1 MLFCVLKAKKHC
13 HTSKNAYLCDMGKK
27 TVLLDICEIGN
38 PTSGFGQIAKNY
50 YRLYQSIEDKDLSF
64 HFLLPEGFKVE
75 SDAKVQMTNIRNKYH
90 KHFSKGLPEVD
101 LWHSTNQQQIKRKR
115 GKCKKF
121 VLTIHDLNFLTEK
134 NWIRQLKHRFFLQRA
149 INQADAVTCISQFV
163 AHQVEQ
169 LFNMRGKPVRV
180 IYNGV
185 EDISE
190 QPEEKPSFAKGRPFF
205 FAIGQI
211 RAKKNFH
218 LLVDMMRQFPDYDL
232 YVCGDDHFDYAQTVR
247 EHINQLTTHNAYLCG
262 KIQAEEKVW
271 LYRHCEAF
279 LFASQG
285 EGFGLP
291 AIEAMQFGKPVFI
304 ANATCLPEICGD
316 CAYVWPSLNP
326 DEMGDFV
333 KSTLRCFND
342 SPERTEQ
349 IKEHANLFSY
359 DRHIQSYLQ
368 LYKELLCE

>member
-1 MLFCVLKAKKHC
+1 
-13 HTSKNAYLCDMGKK
+13 
-27 TVLLDICEIGN
+27 
-38 PTSGFGQIAKNY
+38 
-50 YRLYQSIEDKDLSF
+50 
-64 HFLLPEGFKVE
+64 
-75 SDAKVQMTNIRNKYH
+75 
-90 KHFSKGLPEVD
+90 
-101 LWHSTNQQQIKRKR
+101 
-115 GKCKKF
+115 
-121 VLTIHDLNFLTEK
+121 
-134 NWIRQLKHRFFLQRA
+134 
-149 INQADAVTCISQFV
+149 
-163 AHQVEQ
+163 
-169 LFNMRGKPVRV
+169 
-180 IYNGV
+180 V

-247 EHINQLTTHNAYLCG
+247 EHINQLPTHNAYLCG

-359 DRHIQSYLQ
+359 GRHIQSYLQ

>member
-64 HFLLPEGFKVE
+64 RFLLPEGFKVE

-163 AHQVEQ
+163 AHQVEK

-247 EHINQLTTHNAYLCG
+247 EHINQLPTHNAYLCG

-326 DEMGDFV
+326 DEMGDIV

>member
-64 HFLLPEGFKVE
+64 HFLLPEGYKVE

-163 AHQVEQ
+163 AHQVEK

-247 EHINQLTTHNAYLCG
+247 EHINQLPTHNAYLCG

>member
-115 GKCKKF
+115 GECKKF

-169 LFNMRGKPVRV
+169 LFNMRGKSVRV

-247 EHINQLTTHNAYLCG
+247 EHINQLPTHNAYLCG

-342 SPERTEQ
+342 LPERTEQ

>member
-163 AHQVEQ
+163 AHQVEK

-211 RAKKNFH
+211 RSKKNFH

-247 EHINQLTTHNAYLCG
+247 EHINQLPTHNAYLCG

>member
-1 MLFCVLKAKKHC
+1 
-13 HTSKNAYLCDMGKK
+13 MGKK

-38 PTSGFGQIAKNY
+38 PTSGFGQIAQNY
-50 YRLYQSIEDKDLSF
+50 YRLYQEVDDETLSF
-64 HFLLPEGFKVE
+64 HFLLPEGFQTE
-75 SDAKVQMTNIRNKYH
+75 CNTNVQMTTIRNKYH
-90 KHFSKGLPEVD
+90 KYFSKGLPSVD

-115 GKCKKF
+115 GKYQKF

-163 AHQVEQ
+163 GRQVEQ
-169 LFNMRGKPVRV
+169 MFNMKGKPVRV

-185 EDISE
+185 ENISE
-190 QPEEKPSFAKGRPFF
+190 QPEDKPAFTTGRPFF

-218 LLVDMMRQFPDYDL
+218 LLVEMMRHFPDHDL
-232 YVCGDDHFDYAQTVR
+232 YVCGDDHFDYAKIVR
-247 EHINQLTTHNAYLCG
+247 EHIKQLPTHNAFLCG
-262 KIQAEEKVW
+262 KIRADEKIW

-316 CAYVWPSLNP
+316 CAFVWPTLNP
-326 DEMGDFV
+326 DEMADFV
-333 KSTLRCFND
+333 KKQLTENVQ
-342 SPERTEQ
+342 SPERITRVQ
-349 IKEHANLFSY
+349 QHATQFSY
-359 DRHIQSYLQ
+359 DRHIKAYLQ

>member
-1 MLFCVLKAKKHC
+1 
-13 HTSKNAYLCDMGKK
+13 MGKK

-50 YRLYQSIEDKDLSF
+50 YRLYQSVEDEDLSF
-64 HFLLPEGFKVE
+64 HFLLPEGFRVD
-75 SDAKVQMTNIRNKYH
+75 SDAKVQMTTIRNRYH
-90 KHFSKGLPEVD
+90 KHFCKGLPEVD

-115 GKCKKF
+115 GKYSKF

-163 AHQVEQ
+163 GRQVEQ
-169 LFNMRGKPVRV
+169 MFDMKGKPVRI

-185 EDISE
+185 EDISG
-190 QPEEKPSFAKGRPFF
+190 QQEEKPAFATGRPFF

-211 RAKKNFH
+211 RTKKNFH
-218 LLVDMMRQFPDYDL
+218 LLVDMMRHFPDYDL
-232 YVCGDDHFDYAQTVR
+232 YVCGDDHFDYAKTVR
-247 EHINQLTTHNAYLCG
+247 EHIAQLPTHNAYLCG
-262 KIQAEEKVW
+262 KIRSEEKVW

-291 AIEAMQFGKPVFI
+291 AIEAMQFGKPIFI
-304 ANATCLPEICGD
+304 ANYTCLPEICGD
-316 CAYVWPSLNP
+316 CAYIWPTLNP

-333 KSTLRCFND
+333 KNQLASFRQ
-342 SPERTEQ
+342 SPERVEQ
-349 IKEHANLFSY
+349 IKHHAAQFTY
-359 DRHIQSYLQ
+359 DKHIKAYLQ
-368 LYKELLCE
+368 LYKELLCD

>member
-1 MLFCVLKAKKHC
+1 
-13 HTSKNAYLCDMGKK
+13 MGKK

-50 YRLYQSIEDKDLSF
+50 YHLYQKVEDETLAF
-64 HFLLPEGFKVE
+64 HFLLPERFPIE
-75 SDAKVQMTNIRNKYH
+75 CNTTVQMTTIRNKYH
-90 KHFSKGLPEVD
+90 KHFSKGLPAVD

-115 GKCKKF
+115 GKYQKF

-134 NWIRQLKHRFFLQRA
+134 NWIRQLKHKICLQHA
-149 INQADAVTCISQFV
+149 INQADAVTCISKYVGQQIE
-163 AHQVEQ
+163 QV
-169 LFNMRGKPVRV
+169 FDMKGKPIRV

-185 EDISE
+185 EDISGQAE
-190 QPEEKPSFAKGRPFF
+190 DKPTFATGRPFF

-218 LLVDMMRQFPDYDL
+218 LLVDMMQHFPDHDL
-232 YVCGDDHFDYAQTVR
+232 YVCGDDHFDYAKTVR
-247 EHINQLTTHNAYLCG
+247 EHINQLPTHNAYLCG
-262 KIQAEEKVW
+262 KIRAEEKVW

-304 ANATCLPEICGD
+304 ANATCLPEICGEY
-316 CAYVWPSLNP
+316 AFIWPTLNP

-333 KSTLRCFND
+333 KNRLTEGNQ
-342 SPERTEQ
+342 SPERMMQ
-349 IKEHANLFSY
+349 IRQHAAQFSY
-359 DRHIQSYLQ
+359 DKHIQAYLQ
-368 LYKELLCE
+368 LYKELLCD

>member
-163 AHQVEQ
+163 AHQVEK

-247 EHINQLTTHNAYLCG
+247 EHINQLPTHNAYLCG

>member
-50 YRLYQSIEDKDLSF
+50 YRLYQSIEDKNLSF

-163 AHQVEQ
+163 ARQVEK

-247 EHINQLTTHNAYLCG
+247 EHINQLPTHNAYLCG

>member
-64 HFLLPEGFKVE
+64 HFLLPEGYKVE

-163 AHQVEQ
+163 AHQVEK

-247 EHINQLTTHNAYLCG
+247 EHINQLPTHNAYLCG

-333 KSTLRCFND
+333 KSTLRCIND

-349 IKEHANLFSY
+349 IKEHANQFSY

>member
-1 MLFCVLKAKKHC
+1 
-13 HTSKNAYLCDMGKK
+13 MGKK

-38 PTSGFGQIAKNY
+38 PTSGFGQIARNY
-50 YRLYQSIEDKDLSF
+50 YHLYQKVDDEKLAF
-64 HFLLPEGFKVE
+64 HFLLPEGFH
-75 SDAKVQMTNIRNKYH
+75 SDCSPMVQTTNIRNKYH
-90 KHFSKGLPEVD
+90 KHFSKGLPSVD

-134 NWIRQLKHRFFLQRA
+134 NWIRQLKHKFFLQHA
-149 INQADAVTCISQFV
+149 INQADAVTCISHFV
-163 AHQVEQ
+163 GRQVEQ
-169 LFNMRGKPVRV
+169 LFDMKGKPVRV

-185 EDISE
+185 EDISGQPAE
-190 QPEEKPSFAKGRPFF
+190 QPAFATGRPFF

-218 LLVDMMRQFPDYDL
+218 LLVDMMRHFPDYDL
-232 YVCGDDHFDYAQTVR
+232 YVCGDDHFDYAKTVR
-247 EHINQLTTHNAYLCG
+247 EHISQLSTHNAYLCG
-262 KIQAEEKVW
+262 KIRAEEKVW

-316 CAYVWPSLNP
+316 CASVWPTLNP
-326 DEMGDFV
+326 DEMADFV
-333 KSTLRCFND
+333 KTQLVD
-342 SPERTEQ
+342 YAQSPERVTQ
-349 IKEHANLFSY
+349 IQQHAAQFSY
-359 DRHIQSYLQ
+359 DKHIKAYLQ
-368 LYKELLCE
+368 LYKELLCD

>member
-101 LWHSTNQQQIKRKR
+101 LWHSTNQQQIKRKP

-163 AHQVEQ
+163 AHQVEK

-247 EHINQLTTHNAYLCG
+247 EHINQLPTHNAYLCG

>member
-50 YRLYQSIEDKDLSF
+50 YRLYQSVEDKDLSF

-75 SDAKVQMTNIRNKYH
+75 SDAKVQMTTIRNKYH

-134 NWIRQLKHRFFLQRA
+134 NWIRQLKHRFYLQRA

-163 AHQVEQ
+163 GHQVEK
-169 LFNMRGKPVRV
+169 LFNMKGKPVRV

-190 QPEEKPSFAKGRPFF
+190 QPEEKPAFATGRPFF

-211 RAKKNFH
+211 RSKKNFH
-218 LLVDMMRQFPDYDL
+218 LLVDMMRHFPDYDL

-247 EHINQLTTHNAYLCG
+247 EHINQLPTHNAYLCG
-262 KIQAEEKVW
+262 KIRAEEKVW

-326 DEMGDFV
+326 DEMGRFV
-333 KSTLRCFND
+333 ESVLRCFND
-342 SPERTEQ
+342 LPERIEQ
-349 IKEHANLFSY
+349 IKQHAALFSY
-359 DRHIQSYLQ
+359 EKHIKAYLQ
-368 LYKELLCE
+368 LYKELLCK

>member
-50 YRLYQSIEDKDLSF
+50 YRLYQSIEDRDLSF

-163 AHQVEQ
+163 AHQVEK

-247 EHINQLTTHNAYLCG
+247 EHINQLPTHNAYLCG

-316 CAYVWPSLNP
+316 CAYVWPTLNP

>member
-115 GKCKKF
+115 GECKKF

-169 LFNMRGKPVRV
+169 LFNMRGKSVRV

-247 EHINQLTTHNAYLCG
+247 EHINQLPTHNAYLCG

-349 IKEHANLFSY
+349 IKEHATLFSY

>member
-64 HFLLPEGFKVE
+64 RFLLPEGFKVE

-163 AHQVEQ
+163 AHQVEK

-247 EHINQLTTHNAYLCG
+247 EHINQLPTHNAYLCG

>member
-149 INQADAVTCISQFV
+149 INQADAVTCISKFV
-163 AHQVEQ
+163 AHQVEK

-247 EHINQLTTHNAYLCG
+247 EHINQLPTHNAYLCG

>member
-163 AHQVEQ
+163 AHQVEK
-169 LFNMRGKPVRV
+169 LFNMRGKSVRV

-247 EHINQLTTHNAYLCG
+247 EHINQLPTHNAYLCG

-333 KSTLRCFND
+333 KSTLRCFNG